1 MQEVLLADLEPAV
14 QAITR
19 ILENRAAVNGDT
31 VQLLEALPPL
41 ANVFRYGNVRQTDTG
56 MVAHMLDGLIV
67 RAAIGLPLACS
78 GIDDDSAHE
87 LRGTILAAHSAVALR
102 DAEEQT
108 QAWQRALRLMTD
120 SSTAHELLQGLAGRL
135 LLDEGIW
142 QGTDAA
148 VALSLH
154 LSSSTPQLQA
164 AAWLEGFLNR
174 NAMVLLHD
182 NQLWQLVNDWLCS
195 LGETHFTN
203 ILPLVRRTF
212 SAFSASERQDLGQ
225 RARQGTIN
233 PQAVTTALNWDETQA
248 VLPLPLLR
256 LFFGMNK

>member
-1 MQEVLLADLEPAV
+1 
-14 QAITR
+14 
-19 ILENRAAVNGDT
+19 
-31 VQLLEALPPL
+31 
-41 ANVFRYGNVRQTDTG
+41 
-56 MVAHMLDGLIV
+56 VA
-67 RAAIGLPLACS
+67 
-78 GIDDDSAHE
+78 
-87 LRGTILAAHSAVALR
+87 
-102 DAEEQT
+102 
-108 QAWQRALRLMTD
+108 D

-154 LSSSTPQLQA
+154 LSSSTPPLQA

-195 LGETHFTN
+195 LGDTHFTH

-225 RARQGTIN
+225 RARQGGHSTASAASIAA
-233 PQAVTTALNWDETQA
+233 PQWDETLA
-248 VLPLPLLR
+248 ALPVPLLQTI
-256 LFFGMNK
+256 LGIAL